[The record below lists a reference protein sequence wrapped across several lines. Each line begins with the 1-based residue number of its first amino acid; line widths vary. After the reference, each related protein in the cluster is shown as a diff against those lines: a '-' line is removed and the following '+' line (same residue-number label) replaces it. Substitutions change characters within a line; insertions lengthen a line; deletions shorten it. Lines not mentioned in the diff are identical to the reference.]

1 MITVGLLVPAPL
13 LKVKVGRSK
22 KRRIRI
28 MITGMII
35 IAVAAVTI
43 AFAASANAAGTN
55 ATNVATS
62 AEKSSQIGKQIGKE
76 YYDSIPTGGTEL
88 EEFMAI
94 GGTFIMPAVNSTHLY
109 REIKKV
115 YDKLP
120 EDVARYLA
128 LQINSGAARGKF
140 PNDALIKLVK
150 KHSAENW
157 RELCMDYTWEWSS
170 RVGGIGPK
178 NVPAEMKSDAD
189 KKADTAITRAEKFID
204 KGNRRYEG
212 FLRSIPQWKIM
223 QVLMEFKGNP

>member
-1 MITVGLLVPAPL
+1 MTTIVSRSALGALLV
-13 LKVKVGRSK
+13 
-22 KRRIRI
+22 I
-28 MITGMII
+28 
-35 IAVAAVTI
+35 AAVILT
-43 AFAASANAAGTN
+43 FAARANAAGTN
-55 ATNVATS
+55 ATCVATS
-62 AEKSSQIGKQIGKE
+62 AKKSSQIGRE
-76 YYDSIPTGGTEL
+76 YYDSIPTGGKER

-128 LQINSGAARGKF
+128 LQINSGAARGEF

-170 RVGGIGPK
+170 REGGIGPK

-189 KKADTAITRAEKFID
+189 KKADAAITRADEFIS
-204 KGNRRYEG
+204 KGNRRYEE

-223 QVLMEFKGNP
+223 QVLMEFEQKPCR

>member
-1 MITVGLLVPAPL
+1 
-13 LKVKVGRSK
+13 
-22 KRRIRI
+22 

-35 IAVAAVTI
+35 IAVAAVAI
-43 AFAASANAAGTN
+43 AFAASANAAGAN
-55 ATNVATS
+55 ATRVAAS
-62 AEKSSQIGKQIGKE
+62 AKKSSQIGKE
-76 YYDSIPTGGTEL
+76 YYDSIPTGGKEL

-128 LQINSGAARGKF
+128 LQINSGAAREEF
-140 PNDALIKLVK
+140 PNDTLIKLVK
-150 KHSAENW
+150 KHSARNW

-170 RVGGIGPK
+170 RVGGIGPE

-204 KGNRRYEG
+204 KGNRRYEE

-223 QVLMEFKGNP
+223 QVLMEFEQKPFR

>member
-1 MITVGLLVPAPL
+1 MTTIVSISALGASLV
-13 LKVKVGRSK
+13 
-22 KRRIRI
+22 
-28 MITGMII
+28 
-35 IAVAAVTI
+35 IAIVII

-55 ATNVATS
+55 ATRVATS
-62 AEKSSQIGKQIGKE
+62 AKKSSQIGEE
-76 YYDSIPTGGTEL
+76 YYDSIPTGWKEL

-128 LQINSGAARGKF
+128 LQINSGAAREEF
-140 PNDALIKLVK
+140 SNDTLIKLVK
-150 KHSAENW
+150 KHSARNW

-178 NVPAEMKSDAD
+178 NVPVEMKSDAD
-189 KKADTAITRAEKFID
+189 KKADAAITRADEFIS
-204 KGNRRYEG
+204 KGNRRYEE

>member
-1 MITVGLLVPAPL
+1 MT
-13 LKVKVGRSK
+13 
-22 KRRIRI
+22 
-28 MITGMII
+28 TGMII
-35 IAVAAVTI
+35 IAVVAVII
-43 AFAASANAAGTN
+43 AFAACANAAGTN

-62 AEKSSQIGKQIGKE
+62 AEKSSKIGKQIGKE

-88 EEFMAI
+88 EEFTAI

-128 LQINSGAARGKF
+128 LQINSGAARGEF

-178 NVPAEMKSDAD
+178 NVPVEMKSDAD
-189 KKADTAITRAEKFID
+189 KKADAAITRADEFIS
-204 KGNRRYEG
+204 KGNRRYEE

-223 QVLMEFKGNP
+223 QVLMEFEQKPFR

>member
-1 MITVGLLVPAPL
+1 MT
-13 LKVKVGRSK
+13 
-22 KRRIRI
+22 
-28 MITGMII
+28 TGMII
-35 IAVAAVTI
+35 IAVVAVII
-43 AFAASANAAGTN
+43 AFAACANAAGTN
-55 ATNVATS
+55 ATRVATS
-62 AEKSSQIGKQIGKE
+62 AKKSSQIGRE
-76 YYDSIPTGGTEL
+76 YYDSIPTGGKEL

-128 LQINSGAARGKF
+128 LQINSGAAREDF
-140 PNDALIKLVK
+140 SNDALIKLVK
-150 KHSAENW
+150 KHSARNW

-170 RVGGIGPK
+170 RVGGIVPK
-178 NVPAEMKSDAD
+178 NVPVEMKSDAD
-189 KKADTAITRAEKFID
+189 KKADAAITRADEFIS
-204 KGNRRYEG
+204 KGNRRYEE

>member
-1 MITVGLLVPAPL
+1 MMPIVIISALGASLV
-13 LKVKVGRSK
+13 
-22 KRRIRI
+22 
-28 MITGMII
+28 
-35 IAVAAVTI
+35 IAMVII
-43 AFAASANAAGTN
+43 AFAAIANAAGTI
-55 ATNVATS
+55 ATRVAAS
-62 AEKSSQIGKQIGKE
+62 AKKSSQIGKE
-76 YYDSIPTGGTEL
+76 YYDSIPTGGKEL

-109 REIKKV
+109 LEIKKV

-128 LQINSGAARGKF
+128 LQINSGAAREEF
-140 PNDALIKLVK
+140 SNDALIKLVK
-150 KHSAENW
+150 KHSARNW

-189 KKADTAITRAEKFID
+189 KKADAAITRADEFIS
-204 KGNRRYEG
+204 KGNCRYEE

>member
-1 MITVGLLVPAPL
+1 MT
-13 LKVKVGRSK
+13 
-22 KRRIRI
+22 
-28 MITGMII
+28 TGMII
-35 IAVAAVTI
+35 IAVAAVIIAFII
-43 AFAASANAAGTN
+43 AFAASANAAGSN
-55 ATNVATS
+55 ATNIATS
-62 AEKSSQIGKQIGKE
+62 AEKSSKIGKQIGKE

-88 EEFMAI
+88 KEFMAI

-128 LQINSGAARGKF
+128 LQINSGAAREEF
-140 PNDALIKLVK
+140 PNDTLIKLVK

-170 RVGGIGPK
+170 RVGGIGPE

-189 KKADTAITRAEKFID
+189 KKADAAIIRAEEFI
-204 KGNRRYEG
+204 GNGNKRYEE
-212 FLRSIPQWKIM
+212 FLRGIPQWRIM
-223 QVLMEFKGNP
+223 QVLMEFEQKP

>member
-1 MITVGLLVPAPL
+1 MTTIVSISALGASLV
-13 LKVKVGRSK
+13 
-22 KRRIRI
+22 
-28 MITGMII
+28 
-35 IAVAAVTI
+35 IAIVII

-55 ATNVATS
+55 ATRVATS
-62 AEKSSQIGKQIGKE
+62 AKKSSQIGRE
-76 YYDSIPTGGTEL
+76 YYDSIPTGGKEL

-128 LQINSGAARGKF
+128 LQINSGAAREEF
-140 PNDALIKLVK
+140 SNDTLIKLVK
-150 KHSAENW
+150 RHSARNW

-170 RVGGIGPK
+170 RVGGIGPN
-178 NVPAEMKSDAD
+178 NVPVEMKSDAD
-189 KKADTAITRAEKFID
+189 KKADAAITRADEFIS
-204 KGNRRYEG
+204 KGNRRYEE

-223 QVLMEFKGNP
+223 QVLMEFEQKPFR

>member
-1 MITVGLLVPAPL
+1 
-13 LKVKVGRSK
+13 
-22 KRRIRI
+22 

-43 AFAASANAAGTN
+43 AFAACANAAGTN

-62 AEKSSQIGKQIGKE
+62 AEKSSKIGKQIGKE
-76 YYDSIPTGGTEL
+76 YYDSIPTGGTER

-128 LQINSGAARGKF
+128 LQINSGAARGEF
-140 PNDALIKLVK
+140 PNNALRKLVK
-150 KHSAENW
+150 KHSSGNW
-157 RELCMDYTWEWSS
+157 RELCMDYTWEWS
-170 RVGGIGPK
+170 RLVGGIDPK

-223 QVLMEFKGNP
+223 RVIMEFKENP

>member
-1 MITVGLLVPAPL
+1 MTSIVSISALGASLVIAI
-13 LKVKVGRSK
+13 V
-22 KRRIRI
+22 
-28 MITGMII
+28 II
-35 IAVAAVTI
+35 
-43 AFAASANAAGTN
+43 ANAAGTN
-55 ATNVATS
+55 ATRVATS
-62 AEKSSQIGKQIGKE
+62 AKKSSQIGEE
-76 YYDSIPTGGTEL
+76 YYDSIPTGGKEL

-128 LQINSGAARGKF
+128 LQINSGAAREEF
-140 PNDALIKLVK
+140 SNDTLIKLVK
-150 KHSAENW
+150 KHSARNW

-178 NVPAEMKSDAD
+178 NVPVEMKSDAD
-189 KKADTAITRAEKFID
+189 KKADAAITRADEFIS
-204 KGNRRYEG
+204 KGNRRYEE

-223 QVLMEFKGNP
+223 QVLMEFEQKPCR

>member
-1 MITVGLLVPAPL
+1 MP
-13 LKVKVGRSK
+13 
-22 KRRIRI
+22 
-28 MITGMII
+28 TGMII
-35 IAVAAVTI
+35 IAVAAVTM
-43 AFAASANAAGTN
+43 AFAARANAAGTN

-62 AEKSSQIGKQIGKE
+62 AEKSSKIGKQIGKE

-128 LQINSGAARGKF
+128 LQINSGAAREEF

-150 KHSAENW
+150 KHSAGNW
-157 RELCMDYTWEWSS
+157 RELCMDYTWEWS
-170 RVGGIGPK
+170 RLVGGIDPK

-189 KKADTAITRAEKFID
+189 KKADAAITRAEEFIG
-204 KGNRRYEG
+204 KGSKRYEE

-223 QVLMEFKGNP
+223 QVLMEFNEKY

>member
-1 MITVGLLVPAPL
+1 MTTIVSISALGASLV
-13 LKVKVGRSK
+13 
-22 KRRIRI
+22 
-28 MITGMII
+28 
-35 IAVAAVTI
+35 IAIVII

-55 ATNVATS
+55 ATRVATS
-62 AEKSSQIGKQIGKE
+62 AKKSSQIGRE
-76 YYDSIPTGGTEL
+76 YYDSIPTGGKEL

-128 LQINSGAARGKF
+128 LQINSGAARGEF

-178 NVPAEMKSDAD
+178 NVPVEMKSDAD
-189 KKADTAITRAEKFID
+189 KKADAAITRADEFIS
-204 KGNRRYEG
+204 KGNRRYEE

-223 QVLMEFKGNP
+223 QVLMEFEQKPFR

>member
-1 MITVGLLVPAPL
+1 MTTIVSIGALGASLV
-13 LKVKVGRSK
+13 
-22 KRRIRI
+22 
-28 MITGMII
+28 
-35 IAVAAVTI
+35 IAIVII
-43 AFAASANAAGTN
+43 AFAASANATR
-55 ATNVATS
+55 VATS
-62 AEKSSQIGKQIGKE
+62 AKKSSQIGEE
-76 YYDSIPTGGTEL
+76 YYDSIPTGGKEL

-128 LQINSGAARGKF
+128 LQINSGAAREEF
-140 PNDALIKLVK
+140 SNDTLIKLVK
-150 KHSAENW
+150 KHSARNW

-170 RVGGIGPK
+170 RVGGIVPK
-178 NVPAEMKSDAD
+178 NVPVEMKSDAD
-189 KKADTAITRAEKFID
+189 KKADAAITRADEFIS
-204 KGNRRYEG
+204 KGNRRYEE

>member
-1 MITVGLLVPAPL
+1 MTTIVGVSALGASLV
-13 LKVKVGRSK
+13 
-22 KRRIRI
+22 
-28 MITGMII
+28 
-35 IAVAAVTI
+35 IAIVII

-55 ATNVATS
+55 ATRVATS
-62 AEKSSQIGKQIGKE
+62 AKKSSQIGRE
-76 YYDSIPTGGTEL
+76 YYDSIPTGGKEL

-128 LQINSGAARGKF
+128 LQINSGAAREEF
-140 PNDALIKLVK
+140 SNDALIKLVK
-150 KHSAENW
+150 KHSARNW

-178 NVPAEMKSDAD
+178 DVPAEMKSDAD
-189 KKADTAITRAEKFID
+189 KKADTAITRAERFID

>member
-1 MITVGLLVPAPL
+1 MT
-13 LKVKVGRSK
+13 
-22 KRRIRI
+22 
-28 MITGMII
+28 TGMII
-35 IAVAAVTI
+35 IAVVAVII
-43 AFAASANAAGTN
+43 AFAACANAAGTN
-55 ATNVATS
+55 ATRVATS
-62 AEKSSQIGKQIGKE
+62 AKKSSQIGRE
-76 YYDSIPTGGTEL
+76 YYDSIPTGGKEL

-128 LQINSGAARGKF
+128 LQINSGAAREEF
-140 PNDALIKLVK
+140 SNDTLIKLVK
-150 KHSAENW
+150 RHSARNW

-178 NVPAEMKSDAD
+178 NVPVEMKSDAD
-189 KKADTAITRAEKFID
+189 KKADAAITRADEFIS
-204 KGNRRYEG
+204 KGNRRYEE

-223 QVLMEFKGNP
+223 QVLMEFEQKPFR

>member
-1 MITVGLLVPAPL
+1 MTTIVSISALGASLV
-13 LKVKVGRSK
+13 
-22 KRRIRI
+22 
-28 MITGMII
+28 
-35 IAVAAVTI
+35 IAIVII

-55 ATNVATS
+55 ATRVATS
-62 AEKSSQIGKQIGKE
+62 AKKSSQIGRE
-76 YYDSIPTGGTEL
+76 YYDSIPTGGKEL

-128 LQINSGAARGKF
+128 LQINSGAAREEF
-140 PNDALIKLVK
+140 SNDALIKLVK
-150 KHSAENW
+150 KHSARNW

-178 NVPAEMKSDAD
+178 NVPVEMKSDAD
-189 KKADTAITRAEKFID
+189 KKADAAITRADEFIS
-204 KGNRRYEG
+204 KGNRRYEE

-223 QVLMEFKGNP
+223 QVLMEFEQKPSR

>member
-1 MITVGLLVPAPL
+1 MMTIVSIYALVALLV
-13 LKVKVGRSK
+13 
-22 KRRIRI
+22 I
-28 MITGMII
+28 
-35 IAVAAVTI
+35 AAVILT
-43 AFAASANAAGTN
+43 FADRANAAGTN
-55 ATNVATS
+55 ATHVATS
-62 AEKSSQIGKQIGKE
+62 AKKSLQIGRE
-76 YYDSIPTGGTEL
+76 YYDSIPTGGKEL

-128 LQINSGAARGKF
+128 LQINSGAAREEF

-150 KHSAENW
+150 KHSARNW

-178 NVPAEMKSDAD
+178 NVPVEMKSDAD
-189 KKADTAITRAEKFID
+189 NKVDAAITRADEFIS
-204 KGNRRYEG
+204 KGNRRYEE

-223 QVLMEFKGNP
+223 QVLMEFEQKPCI

>member
-1 MITVGLLVPAPL
+1 MTTIVSISALGASLV
-13 LKVKVGRSK
+13 
-22 KRRIRI
+22 
-28 MITGMII
+28 
-35 IAVAAVTI
+35 IAIVII
-43 AFAASANAAGTN
+43 AFAASANATR
-55 ATNVATS
+55 VATS
-62 AEKSSQIGKQIGKE
+62 AKKSSQIGEE
-76 YYDSIPTGGTEL
+76 YYDSIPTGGKEL

-128 LQINSGAARGKF
+128 LQINSGAAREEF
-140 PNDALIKLVK
+140 SNDTLIKLVK
-150 KHSAENW
+150 KHSARNW

-170 RVGGIGPK
+170 RVGGIVPK
-178 NVPAEMKSDAD
+178 NVPVEMKSDAD
-189 KKADTAITRAEKFID
+189 KKADAAITRADEFIS
-204 KGNRRYEG
+204 KGNRRYEE

>member
-1 MITVGLLVPAPL
+1 
-13 LKVKVGRSK
+13 
-22 KRRIRI
+22 

-35 IAVAAVTI
+35 IAVAAVTM
-43 AFAASANAAGTN
+43 AFAARANAAGTN

-62 AEKSSQIGKQIGKE
+62 AEKSSKIGKQIGKE

-128 LQINSGAARGKF
+128 LQINSGAAREEF

-150 KHSAENW
+150 KHSAGNW
-157 RELCMDYTWEWSS
+157 RELCMDYTWEWS
-170 RVGGIGPK
+170 RLVGGIDPK

-189 KKADTAITRAEKFID
+189 KKADAAITRAEEFIG
-204 KGNRRYEG
+204 KGSKRYEE

-223 QVLMEFKGNP
+223 QVLMEFNEKY

>member
-1 MITVGLLVPAPL
+1 MTTIVSISALGASLV
-13 LKVKVGRSK
+13 
-22 KRRIRI
+22 
-28 MITGMII
+28 
-35 IAVAAVTI
+35 IAIVII

-55 ATNVATS
+55 ATRVATS
-62 AEKSSQIGKQIGKE
+62 AKKSSQIGRE
-76 YYDSIPTGGTEL
+76 YYDSIPTGGKEL

-128 LQINSGAARGKF
+128 LQINSGAAREDF
-140 PNDALIKLVK
+140 SNDALIKLVK
-150 KHSAENW
+150 KHSARNW

-223 QVLMEFKGNP
+223 QVLMEFEQKPCR

>member
-1 MITVGLLVPAPL
+1 MMTTVSICALVALLV
-13 LKVKVGRSK
+13 
-22 KRRIRI
+22 I
-28 MITGMII
+28 
-35 IAVAAVTI
+35 AAVIIT
-43 AFAASANAAGTN
+43 FADMTNAAGTN
-55 ATNVATS
+55 ATSVATS
-62 AEKSSQIGKQIGKE
+62 AKKSSQIGRA
-76 YYDSIPTGGTEL
+76 YYDSIPTGGKEL

-128 LQINSGAARGKF
+128 LQINSGAAREEF

-150 KHSAENW
+150 KHSARNW

-178 NVPAEMKSDAD
+178 NVPVAMKSDAD
-189 KKADTAITRAEKFID
+189 NKTDAAITRADEFIR
-204 KGNRRYEG
+204 KGNRRYEE

-223 QVLMEFKGNP
+223 QVLMEFEQKPCR

>member
-1 MITVGLLVPAPL
+1 
-13 LKVKVGRSK
+13 
-22 KRRIRI
+22 

-35 IAVAAVTI
+35 IAVAAVAI
-43 AFAASANAAGTN
+43 AFAASANATGTN
-55 ATNVATS
+55 ATRVAAS
-62 AEKSSQIGKQIGKE
+62 AKKSSQIGKQIGKE

-128 LQINSGAARGKF
+128 LQINSGAVREEF
-140 PNDALIKLVK
+140 PNDTLIKLVK

-157 RELCMDYTWEWSS
+157 RELCMDYTWEWFS
-170 RVGGIGPK
+170 RVGGIGLEI
-178 NVPAEMKSDAD
+178 VPAEMKSDAD
-189 KKADTAITRAEKFID
+189 KKADTAITRADEFIS
-204 KGNRRYEG
+204 KGNCRYEE

-223 QVLMEFKGNP
+223 QVLMEFEQMPFRKCSYVSKLLQILGI

>member
-1 MITVGLLVPAPL
+1 MTTIVSISALGASLV
-13 LKVKVGRSK
+13 
-22 KRRIRI
+22 
-28 MITGMII
+28 
-35 IAVAAVTI
+35 IAIVII

-55 ATNVATS
+55 ATRVVTS
-62 AEKSSQIGKQIGKE
+62 AKKSSQIGKE

-128 LQINSGAARGKF
+128 LQINSGAARGEF

-170 RVGGIGPK
+170 RVGGIGPN
-178 NVPAEMKSDAD
+178 NVPVEMKSDAD
-189 KKADTAITRAEKFID
+189 KKADAAITRADEFIS
-204 KGNRRYEG
+204 KGNRRYEE

-223 QVLMEFKGNP
+223 QVLMEFEQKPFR

>member
-1 MITVGLLVPAPL
+1 MMTIVSICAFVALLV
-13 LKVKVGRSK
+13 
-22 KRRIRI
+22 I
-28 MITGMII
+28 
-35 IAVAAVTI
+35 AAVI
-43 AFAASANAAGTN
+43 IPFADRANAAGTN
-55 ATNVATS
+55 ATHVATS
-62 AEKSSQIGKQIGKE
+62 AKKSSRIGEE
-76 YYDSIPTGGTEL
+76 YYDSIPTGGKEL

-128 LQINSGAARGKF
+128 LQINSGAAREEF
-140 PNDALIKLVK
+140 SNDTLIKLVK
-150 KHSAENW
+150 KHSARNW

-178 NVPAEMKSDAD
+178 NVPVEMKSDAD
-189 KKADTAITRAEKFID
+189 KKADAAITRADEFIS
-204 KGNRRYEG
+204 KGNRRYEE

-223 QVLMEFKGNP
+223 QVLMEFEQKSCR

>member
-1 MITVGLLVPAPL
+1 MTTIVSISALGASLV
-13 LKVKVGRSK
+13 
-22 KRRIRI
+22 
-28 MITGMII
+28 
-35 IAVAAVTI
+35 IAIVII

-55 ATNVATS
+55 ATRVATS
-62 AEKSSQIGKQIGKE
+62 AKKRSQIGEE
-76 YYDSIPTGGTEL
+76 YYDSIPTGGKEL

-128 LQINSGAARGKF
+128 LQINSGAAREEF
-140 PNDALIKLVK
+140 SNDTLIKLVK
-150 KHSAENW
+150 KHSARNW

-178 NVPAEMKSDAD
+178 NVPVEMKSDAD
-189 KKADTAITRAEKFID
+189 KKADAAITRADEFIS
-204 KGNRRYEG
+204 KGNRRYEE

-223 QVLMEFKGNP
+223 QVLMEFEQKPCR